1 MQGKFNLS
9 AMDEDAWLTRKRL
22 IMSHITSKGQAER
35 YLQVWYC
42 CQLPAAAHVRPW
54 AQSDFRLQLLSAV
67 PVGSVK
73 RSVAAVWLHHQHS
86 LQELDGVIQQ
96 TLAGL
101 GSDGSP
107 FSMHTACRG

>member
-42 CQLPAAAHVRPW
+42 RQLPAAAEARLW
-54 AQSDFRLQLLSAV
+54 A
-67 PVGSVK
+67 
-73 RSVAAVWLHHQHS
+73 
-86 LQELDGVIQQ
+86 
-96 TLAGL
+96 
-101 GSDGSP
+101 
-107 FSMHTACRG
+107 